1 MLFRSVAVDE
11 AGNVYTG
18 TREGYILRLTPDG
31 RHVERIA
38 QTGGRPLG
46 IEVHPDGY
54 LIVCDAH
61 RGLLRIH
68 PDSGA
73 IDELVTQVAGR
84 PLLFTNNCDIA
95 GDGSVLFSDS
105 SQYFGIDEFKGDL
118 ISHTSSGR
126 LLRWHTNGTVDVLLD
141 GLDFANGVALA
152 QDESFV
158 LVAETGGYSVTRL
171 DLTGPSAGR
180 RSVIIENLPGLPDN
194 MSTGTNGVYWMA
206 LPSARNRLLDLML
219 PRPG

>member
-1 MLFRSVAVDE
+1 MLFRS
-11 AGNVYTG
+11 
-18 TREGYILRLTPDG
+18 
-31 RHVERIA
+31 
-38 QTGGRPLG
+38 
-46 IEVHPDGY
+46 
-54 LIVCDAH
+54 
-61 RGLLRIH
+61 
-68 PDSGA
+68 
-73 IDELVTQVAGR
+73 
-84 PLLFTNNCDIA
+84 
-95 GDGSVLFSDS
+95 
-105 SQYFGIDEFKGDL
+105 DL

-219 PRPG
+219 PRPGFLRSAIWAMPDRLQPDATRITWVVGIDGDGTVVRNLQGPGNAYHYVTGVREHDGKLYLGSLVESGIAVADLPPS